1 MIRFLFRSK
10 IDQNIKN
17 VNQILSNKN
26 YLIIIFKYGFFIFK
40 DNTAIQLLYACDWF
54 T

>member
-26 YLIIIFKYGFFIFK
+26 YLIIIFKYGCIIFK
-40 DNTAIQLLYACDWF
+40 ANTAIQLLYACDWF